1 MAKKLTKKRT
11 VKIDKT
17 HKLRTIKLILLLN
30 TAILERL
37 VEYVHNGTNKR
48 SSISIIR
55 SALKQ
60 FLDTVKFKYTSK
72 ELDEIS
78 RKIKFILISMVLAY
92 GKPIKGSIKSKSSSK
107 SSNNNIL
114 SGGGA
119 YLAHLID
126 KGDKPITGND
136 FKKAMDDIAQILSPL
151 MFAPGILEDFD
162 VFTASTLLEIFKGD
176 DDKAAAKGY
185 FKWKLSDHYMSW
197 FPPSIYTDK
206 VWEVAKGAQNYLNVY
221 FTHERLKKQALQEE
235 GKLSEADLQ
244 PSALEKMAQEL
255 FEKKMELDMTL
266 INPTKLNKF
275 NPTMFLKA
283 NL

>member
-1 MAKKLTKKRT
+1 MAKKLAKKRT

-17 HKLRTIKLILLLN
+17 HKLRTIRLILLLN

-78 RKIKFILISMVLAY
+78 RKIKLILISMVLAY
-92 GKPIKGSIKSKSSSK
+92 GKPIKGSLKSK

-126 KGDKPITGND
+126 KGEKPITGND
-136 FKKAMDDIAQILSPL
+136 FKKAMDDISQILSPL
-151 MFAPGILEDFD
+151 MFAHGILEDFD

-176 DDKAAAKGY
+176 DDKEAAKSY
-185 FKWKLSDHYMSW
+185 FKWKLSDKYISW
-197 FPPSIYTDK
+197 FPPGIHTDK
-206 VWEVAKGAQNYLNVY
+206 VWEVAKESQNYLNVY

-244 PSALEKMAQEL
+244 PSALEKMAQEI
-255 FEKKMELDMTL
+255 FDKKMELDMAL
-266 INPTKLNKF
+266 INPTELNKF
-275 NPTMFLKA
+275 NPSMFLKA
-283 NL
+283 NV

>member
-11 VKIDKT
+11 AKIDKT
-17 HKLRTIKLILLLN
+17 HKLRTIRLILLLN

-37 VEYVHNGTNKR
+37 VEYVHNGNNKR

-92 GKPIKGSIKSKSSSK
+92 GKPIKESLKSK
-107 SSNNNIL
+107 SSNNNVL

-126 KGDKPITGND
+126 KGEKPITGND
-136 FKKAMDDIAQILSPL
+136 FKKAMDDISQILTPL
-151 MFAPGILEDFD
+151 MFAPEILEDFD

-176 DDKAAAKGY
+176 DDKEAAKGY
-185 FKWKLSDHYMSW
+185 FKWKLSDQYMSW
-197 FPPSIYTDK
+197 FPPGIYTDK
-206 VWEVAKGAQNYLNVY
+206 VWKAAQHAQNFLNVY

-244 PSALEKMAQEL
+244 PSALEKMAQEI
-255 FEKKMELDMTL
+255 FDKKMELDMAL
-266 INPTKLNKF
+266 INPTELNKF
-275 NPTMFLKA
+275 NPSMFLKA
-283 NL
+283 NVKI